1 MVVFHTNHILEVR
14 TITDTGIV
22 LVPYHVVRVDDVF
35 NGKGLAISPGH
46 TFRDLDGDFLVSL
59 IEGQFSQTRIVNLIV
74 TIRTVEA
81 WVDKTSNGHVIRFLS
96 IEAAEC
102 TREGIPN

>member
-1 MVVFHTNHILEVR
+1 MVIFHPDDVLEVR

-22 LVPYHVVRVDDVF
+22 LVPYYVVRVDDVF
-35 NGKGLAISPGH
+35 NGEGLAICPGH
-46 TFRDLDGDFLVSL
+46 AFRNLDGDFLISL
-59 IEGQFSQTRIVNLIV
+59 VKGQFSQTRIVNLIV
-74 TIRTVEA
+74 AIRTVEA
-81 WVDKTSNGHVIRFLS
+81 WVEEFSNSHVIRLLS